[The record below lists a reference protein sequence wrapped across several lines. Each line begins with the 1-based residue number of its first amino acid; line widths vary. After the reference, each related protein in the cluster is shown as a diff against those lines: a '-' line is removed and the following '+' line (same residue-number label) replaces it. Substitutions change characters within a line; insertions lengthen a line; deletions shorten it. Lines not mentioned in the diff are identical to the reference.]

1 MRMEGEIMSQRQLSP
16 LNKTKFLLNWS
27 EHYYITTALQQ
38 FSSFGAGTS
47 WPPSTSIKQNIV
59 TNMDILI
66 YKSIWMMS

>member
-27 EHYYITTALQQ
+27 EHYYITTALHK
-38 FSSFGAGTS
+38 SAHLAASTS
-47 WPPSTSIKQNIV
+47 WAPSTSTKQNIV